1 MQPYIFPYIGYYQL
15 INAVDKFVIY
25 DDVNYINRGW
35 INRNN
40 ILVNGKGYLFTIP
53 LQDASQNRLINAIEI
68 AVDEAWK
75 KKFLRTVEQSYKKA
89 PYYNDVCPIITA
101 TVYST
106 ATHVCE
112 FSSLSL
118 RAVMEYLE
126 IPVEFVSSSSIYN
139 NRELKGQDRIL
150 DICMKENSDH
160 YINPIGGME
169 IYSEELFQKAGIKL
183 NFIQCKPITYRQF
196 NNEFVSH
203 LSIID
208 VLMFNDKE
216 AVTDMLQSYELI

>member
-53 LQDASQNRLINAIEI
+53 LQDASQNRLINEIEI